1 MRANIL
7 SREKLP
13 MRRPSTFVI
22 VAGML
27 ALTLPGVSSA
37 QTPGDAEQVSRLIG
51 QLGSPRFT
59 EREEAGRALDGLGP
73 VALEA
78 LRRAAD
84 DRDPEIARR
93 AAGVIR
99 KIEKRQ
105 ETTRM
110 LAPLRVRLLYAD
122 TPLAAA
128 VEDLAKKTGFAIK
141 LEPDKALLLADRTLT
156 LDTGEVT
163 FWEAWERFCAAA
175 GVMERLPAPP
185 AGTPAPQTYGTSV
198 VIINGNMRVVSS
210 DVTRPESSDK
220 EETLSLVPG
229 KPRNLPTDRSGA
241 LRLTALPPE
250 TILVGQ
256 QKVDGEILF
265 GLEATLEPRLKW
277 LRALGLRVQRAV
289 DDQGQTLSPRLV
301 SFAKLASQRGNAT
314 MFVNGQPFYAEDAPP
329 ETNPRHLPIRLQRAE
344 KPSHLL
350 KELSGTL
357 IALVQ
362 GPSEPLA
369 TIDNVFESAGQ
380 TVHGGGGSSLKVV
393 EANRP
398 ENGEVRLRVYV
409 ESPPRGLDDGSFI
422 PSTMVMVVNGRR
434 IGNDTEEPLSGLN
447 FALYDQKGKR
457 VPTLRAQ
464 TTGKRS
470 GAAREYELSYQVDE
484 GVEPSRFVF
493 IGRRTA
499 VVEVPFTLH
508 DVPLP

>member
-13 MRRPSTFVI
+13 MRRPYTLLV

-27 ALTLPGVSSA
+27 SLTIPAVSSS
-37 QTPGDAEQVSRLIG
+37 QTPKEDELVARLIG

-84 DRDPEIARR
+84 DRDPEVARR
-93 AAGVIR
+93 AAGLIR

-105 ETTRM
+105 ESARM
-110 LAPLRVRLLYAD
+110 LAPQRVRLLYAD
-122 TPLAAA
+122 TPLAEA
-128 VEDLAKKTGFAIK
+128 VEDLAKKTGFSIK
-141 LEPDKALLLADRTLT
+141 LEPNKALLLADRTIT

-163 FWEAWERFCAAA
+163 FWEAWELFCAAA
-175 GVMERLPAPP
+175 GVTERLPAPP
-185 AGTPAPQTYGTSV
+185 AGNPAPQTYGTSV
-198 VIINGNMRVVSS
+198 VIINGNMRITSS
-210 DVTRPESSDK
+210 DVTRPESSEK
-220 EETLSLVPG
+220 EETLSLVHG
-229 KPRNLPTDRSGA
+229 KPRNLPTDRQGA

-277 LRALGLRVQRAV
+277 LRALGLRVGRAV
-289 DDQGQTLSPRLV
+289 DDQGQSLTPRLV
-301 SFAKLASQRGNAT
+301 SFAKLASQRGNPS
-314 MFVNGQPFYAEDAPP
+314 MFVNGVPYYPDDAPP
-329 ETNPRHLPIRLQRAE
+329 ETNPRHLPIRLQRGE
-344 KPSHLL
+344 KPSRLL

-362 GPSEPLA
+362 GPLEPLA

-380 TVHGGGGSSLKVV
+380 TVQGAGGSTVKVV

-398 ENGEVRLRVYV
+398 EGEELRLRVYV
-409 ESPPRGLDDGSFI
+409 DSPPRGLDDGSFI

-434 IGNDTEEPLSGLN
+434 IGNDTEEPLSGPN
-447 FALYDQKGKR
+447 FALFDQKGR
-457 VPTLRAQ
+457 RLPTLRAQ
-464 TTGKRS
+464 MTGKRS
-470 GAAREYELSYQVDE
+470 GAAREYELIYQVEE
-484 GVEPSRFVF
+484 GAEPRRFVF

-499 VVEVPFTLH
+499 VVEVPFALH